1 MFLSRKCSLTG
12 CYFAYCWLVF
22 AILILIWFK
31 NQCLESDFDP
41 GNATVTFGP
50 MDMFSN
56 FTIKI
61 NDDSILETTEQF
73 NLSLVIPDVTKD
85 RGVEEGAPYS
95 AIARILND
103 DSKELHNM
111 YCSKDNV
118 HH

>member
-1 MFLSRKCSLTG
+1 M
-12 CYFAYCWLVF
+12 YIYV
-22 AILILIWFK
+22 
-31 NQCLESDFDP
+31 ESDFAF
-41 GNATVTFGP
+41 GNTTVTFGP
-50 MDMFSN
+50 MDMYTN

-61 NDDSILETTEQF
+61 NDDNLLEMTEQF

-85 RGVEEGAPYS
+85 RGVEEGAPAS